1 MPLNRTEIFRIALPG
16 ETIGS
21 LVLIPATPN
30 RPWLLSQ
37 HDVTIAAVALPPEA
51 NFTAIF
57 HELQAQLAP
66 QGLDITAC
74 GACAHWLAPAA
85 PAGGAGHCTWKR
97 VGRLTNDICA
107 QTALAAPCQQFTPAG
122 QAAAPSPVTAA
133 PPTPAAQPTPAPGRT
148 SFWQRW
154 FSRPAVQTSGDEP
167 VERIAE
173 RSGKRPGAIP
183 CLACPGR
190 MANLGAQRCR
200 TGEGDERTFSIWR
213 CRTCLAY
220 FLNDWT
226 DKWVRTDS
234 LEVVDIYYR
243 LAPQEALVCLMQVDV
258 TRAER
263 QTTAAMQSWFE
274 SFLALRSPARREV
287 RHGR

>member
-1 MPLNRTEIFRIALPG
+1 MPLNRTEILRVALRG

-37 HDVTIAAVALPPEA
+37 QDVTIATVALPPEA
-51 NFTAIF
+51 SFTAIF
-57 HELQAQLAP
+57 RELQTQLAS
-66 QGLDITAC
+66 QGLDIAGC
-74 GACAHWLAPAA
+74 GACAHWLAPANDA
-85 PAGGAGHCTWKR
+85 DAAGHCAW
-97 VGRLTNDICA
+97 GRTDRPANDVST
-107 QTALAAPCQQFTPAG
+107 QTALASPCQQFVPASHE
-122 QAAAPSPVTAA
+122 AAAPAFVTAPPVVQSA
-133 PPTPAAQPTPAPGRT
+133 PVAASRP
-148 SFWQRW
+148 FWQRW
-154 FSRPAVQTSGDEP
+154 PPRRPDPLTGNSLEELV
-167 VERIAE
+167 VE
-173 RSGKRPGAIP
+173 RSGKRPGTIP
-183 CLACPGR
+183 CLVCPGR

-200 TGEGDERTFSIWR
+200 TGEGDERTFSAWR

-243 LAPQEALVCLMQVDV
+243 LAPQEALVCLIQIE
-258 TRAER
+258 AAQLKQ
-263 QTTAAMQSWFE
+263 QTPAAMQVWFE
-274 SFLALRSPARREV
+274 SYLDPRPPARREV